1 VMVAGHCDCGRFLV
15 ESFALLLH
23 STSPLFLWK
32 LELRVEHF
40 ALTISGNAQCRELHD
55 IWRKPL

>member
-1 VMVAGHCDCGRFLV
+1 MAAGHCDCGRFLV

-32 LELRVEHF
+32 LELRAEHF
-40 ALTISGNAQCRELHD
+40 RAFLLSIPGLNS
-55 IWRKPL
+55 